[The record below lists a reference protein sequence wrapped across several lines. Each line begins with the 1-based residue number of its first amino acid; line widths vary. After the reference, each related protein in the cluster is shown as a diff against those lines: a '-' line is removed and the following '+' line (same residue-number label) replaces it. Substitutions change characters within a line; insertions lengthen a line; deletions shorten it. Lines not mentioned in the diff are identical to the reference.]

1 VPAVVLIAPVIPALT
16 DHEIETILSRAKLAG
31 AREAGYS
38 MLRLPGEISGLFRE
52 WLVDSMPGRASHI
65 LSLVRSMSGGRDY
78 DARFGRRM
86 TGAGPYAWAIGRR
99 FELACR
105 QLGLSKRRLA
115 LSTRHFRPPARKHE
129 QPFLPGLLEE
139 EDGQ

>member
-1 VPAVVLIAPVIPALT
+1 
-16 DHEIETILSRAKLAG
+16 
-31 AREAGYS
+31 
-38 MLRLPGEISGLFRE
+38 
-52 WLVDSMPGRASHI
+52 
-65 LSLVRSMSGGRDY
+65 MSGGSDY

-105 QLGLSKRRLA
+105 QLGLSKRRLN
-115 LSTRHFRPPARKHE
+115 LSIRHFRPPARKDD

-139 EDGQ
+139 ESRQ